1 MRRRKLEGYSL
12 GRAPLIVD
20 HQSLV
25 RDRLSGMSLTNVA
38 KKYGVS
44 RASVVRFTRE
54 ATKKLST
61 QVGEFHSRGG
71 PSAGRMRGLMPE
83 ADSVAREA
91 DTMLDR
97 VIMGIGAICSAAGLG
112 FVSFAV
118 GYDIARSGNL
128 AGAKNVE
135 TGLLLSIAV
144 AVWGIF
150 ALQLWRKP
158 GKG

>member
-1 MRRRKLEGYSL
+1 MPG
-12 GRAPLIVD
+12 
-20 HQSLV
+20 
-25 RDRLSGMSLTNVA
+25 
-38 KKYGVS
+38 
-44 RASVVRFTRE
+44 
-54 ATKKLST
+54 
-61 QVGEFHSRGG
+61 
-71 PSAGRMRGLMPE
+71 AGSFAG
-83 ADSVAREA
+83 EA

-118 GYDIARSGNL
+118 GHAIARSANV
-128 AGAKNVE
+128 AGAKDVE